1 MKKIFKK
8 LILCLSVLFFITSVT
23 PVFNAYAADNTTS
36 STKKSTAKKKVK
48 KTVKKNKNTRALK
61 KANTKKNIK
70 KAIAKAEAKGNTKK
84 KGSLKKPATKKKVVS
99 AKKPPLNVKPPFN
112 KETPKSV
119 SDALLTNPLLETTPE
134 LVKQR
139 NYFNDAKTA
148 IKKGDEQRALYIKR
162 NFLKGYPLAIWID
175 YYYLVEDPKIE
186 KYSLVKQF
194 LKQSHH
200 QELNSYVKS
209 VYIDYLSKKKQYKR
223 VLELIGKKPFED
235 DTELNSVQLTRQC
248 RYYEARWN
256 RGFADSSAAVF
267 ASKLYLRLK
276 QYPQGCDGLISTFA
290 KHGYLTEKL
299 TLERFERSYITR
311 NYEQTTQNL
320 ARLLSSSVYKNRIST
335 LMDLYD
341 DPSKIMDE
349 NYPVKS
355 DEKSRAAVL
364 AFKRFANLNAKEA
377 IVQFEPFCK
386 KFNVTEHQ
394 RLEIMQIFAQSFL
407 SRQASLDEVTWV
419 DRNLPAVLWTED
431 IKIMR
436 MRKAIWF
443 SQWQIVYDLY
453 DHLTA
458 YDRSLI
464 NWRYWKARSAREIG
478 RIEQS
483 NQLMEQVA
491 NDRSFFGF
499 LAATELSKP
508 LPFNHEKLPEKAVWP
523 GKLKHNKAAVRFFEF
538 KVLNDYCASVEWKEV
553 AKTSTN
559 EDALLM
565 AEWALSSGNVAYSI
579 SSVVAGKRWDA
590 LDYRFPKP
598 YLELYQKYSDYSN
611 VPISFLY
618 GISRQESMLNPRI
631 KSPVGAVGLMQLMPD
646 TARLVSKKNKWSY
659 RGPSDLVEPEYN
671 IRLGSAYLKDM
682 LSRFDNNRILA
693 AAAYNAGPGRI
704 KIWASKDG
712 GVRDPAMYIEN
723 IPFKETRLYVQNV
736 ILYDVIYKKLLTGK
750 EDNLLYSHE
759 KNYRY

>member
-84 KGSLKKPATKKKVVS
+84 KGSLKKPATKKKVAS

>member
-70 KAIAKAEAKGNTKK
+70 KAIAKAESKGNTKK

-276 QYPQGCDGLISTFA
+276 QYPQGCEGLISTFA

-646 TARLVSKKNKWSY
+646 TAKLVSRKNKWSY

>member
-1 MKKIFKK
+1 MKIFFRK

-36 STKKSTAKKKVK
+36 STKKSTAKKKVVK
-48 KTVKKNKNTRALK
+48 AAKKKNARALK
-61 KANTKKNIK
+61 KANTRKNIK
-70 KAIAKAEAKGNTKK
+70 KAISKAQIKSNLKK
-84 KGSLKKPATKKKVVS
+84 KTAVKKSVANKSVASV
-99 AKKPPLNVKPPFN
+99 KKPPLNVKPPFN

-119 SDALLTNPLLETTPE
+119 SDSMLKNPLLETTPK
-134 LVKQR
+134 LVMQR
-139 NYFNDAKTA
+139 NYFVDAKTA
-148 IKKGDEQRALYIKR
+148 IKKGDEQKALYIKR
-162 NFLKGYPLAIWID
+162 NYLKGYPLAVWID

-186 KYSLVKQF
+186 KYSQVKQF

-209 VYIDYLSKKKQYKR
+209 VYIDYLSKRKQYKK

-235 DTELNSVQLTRQC
+235 NVELNSVQLSRQC

-256 RGFADSSAAVF
+256 RGFADSSASVF

-276 QYPQGCDGLISTFA
+276 QYPQGCEGLISTWA
-290 KHGYLTEKL
+290 KHGYLTDKL
-299 TLERFERSYITR
+299 TLERFERAYISR

-320 ARLLSSSVYKNRIST
+320 ARSLSNTVYKDIILA

-349 NYPVKS
+349 KYQING
-355 DEKSRAAVL
+355 DDKSRAAVL
-364 AFKRFANLNAKEA
+364 AFKRFANLNAKDA
-377 IVQFEPFCK
+377 IELFDKFCK
-386 KFNVTEHQ
+386 KYDVTDHQ

-407 SRQASLDEVTWV
+407 SRQATIEEVTWV

-453 DHLTA
+453 DHLTE

-483 NQLMEQVA
+483 NQLMEQVST
-491 NDRSFFGF
+491 DRSFFGF

-565 AEWALSSGNVAYSI
+565 AEWALSSGNIAYSI

-618 GISRQESMLNPRI
+618 GISRQESMLNPNI

-646 TARLVSKKNKWSY
+646 TAKLVSRKNKWSY
-659 RGPSDLVEPEYN
+659 RGPSDLVNPEYN

-682 LSRFDNNRILA
+682 LNRFDNNRILA

-712 GVRDPAMYIEN
+712 GVRDSAMYIEN

>member
-1 MKKIFKK
+1 M
-8 LILCLSVLFFITSVT
+8 
-23 PVFNAYAADNTTS
+23 
-36 STKKSTAKKKVK
+36 
-48 KTVKKNKNTRALK
+48 
-61 KANTKKNIK
+61 
-70 KAIAKAEAKGNTKK
+70 
-84 KGSLKKPATKKKVVS
+84 
-99 AKKPPLNVKPPFN
+99 
-112 KETPKSV
+112 
-119 SDALLTNPLLETTPE
+119 
-134 LVKQR
+134 
-139 NYFNDAKTA
+139 
-148 IKKGDEQRALYIKR
+148 
-162 NFLKGYPLAIWID
+162 
-175 YYYLVEDPKIE
+175 
-186 KYSLVKQF
+186 
-194 LKQSHH
+194 
-200 QELNSYVKS
+200 
-209 VYIDYLSKKKQYKR
+209 
-223 VLELIGKKPFED
+223 
-235 DTELNSVQLTRQC
+235 
-248 RYYEARWN
+248 
-256 RGFADSSAAVF
+256 
-267 ASKLYLRLK
+267 
-276 QYPQGCDGLISTFA
+276 ISTFA

-646 TARLVSKKNKWSY
+646 TAKLVSRKNKWSY

-712 GVRDPAMYIEN
+712 GIRDPAMYIEN